1 MMLPFGLLL
10 AAMAVAPMLRPAGW
24 ARHYPKLTAGL
35 AAITAGYYL
44 LVLRAPE
51 RVLEAGHEYFS
62 FIVLIGSL
70 FVVAGGIHVGVTGQA
85 TPRVNALFLLFGAV
99 IANLLGTTGASM
111 LLIRPWIQMNRCRVA
126 AHHIVFFIFIVSNV
140 GGCLTPV
147 GDPPLFLGY
156 LEGIPFWWVTGHCW
170 PMWAVAVGFLLALFY
185 ALDTR
190 NYRRAAREGRL
201 REAGAP
207 GRWRFE
213 GLGNL
218 LWLLL
223 ILGAVFINHPIYLRE
238 SLMAAAAAASY
249 FTTKK
254 TVHEANQFN
263 LHPVREVAIL
273 FAGIFVTMIP
283 ALDWLQTHA
292 GRLGQPSPALFYW
305 TSGTVSSLLDNAPA
319 YLSLLNAAFGLFVP
333 PQTVGQVQ
341 ALIQTHGAGG
351 PHEGPI
357 WRAFQALQQFHPA
370 AMAGGKTGPDE
381 IRVAFLL
388 ANSHLSA
395 YLLAIS
401 LGAVFFGANT
411 YIGNGPNF
419 MVKAIAEQQ
428 HVPTPGFLGFIFKYS
443 LPCLGPML
451 LLIWLLFL
459 RQ

>member
-1 MMLPFGLLL
+1 
-10 AAMAVAPMLRPAGW
+10 
-24 ARHYPKLTAGL
+24 
-35 AAITAGYYL
+35 
-44 LVLRAPE
+44 
-51 RVLEAGHEYFS
+51 
-62 FIVLIGSL
+62 
-70 FVVAGGIHVGVTGQA
+70 
-85 TPRVNALFLLFGAV
+85 
-99 IANLLGTTGASM
+99 
-111 LLIRPWIQMNRCRVA
+111 
-126 AHHIVFFIFIVSNV
+126 
-140 GGCLTPV
+140 
-147 GDPPLFLGY
+147 
-156 LEGIPFWWVTGHCW
+156 
-170 PMWAVAVGFLLALFY
+170 VAVGFLLALFY